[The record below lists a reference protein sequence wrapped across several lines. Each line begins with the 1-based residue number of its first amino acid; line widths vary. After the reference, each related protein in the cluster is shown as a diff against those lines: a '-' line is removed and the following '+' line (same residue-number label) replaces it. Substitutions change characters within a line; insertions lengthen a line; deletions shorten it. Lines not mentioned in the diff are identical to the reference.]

1 MLVLGTVARF
11 SACPVQLIS
20 TIHIQGKDADVS
32 ADKENAYSVLNKTLC
47 HILPTISSGTCT
59 SANGTTATITEAS
72 NFTSHTDAVNPASS
86 FSKVQLQI
94 CLSSAVSREATEA
107 DVQAL
112 SNSTAIELKLRDL
125 DSGVPTKWGE
135 APVVSVEEAGVSCA
149 QCAHCPKATHAM
161 QGSRCSQCQDG
172 NQPGGD
178 NLSCR
183 ACPTGHA
190 GTRGTCARCTG
201 KWVPNPQRTACDKK
215 RPVWKEDWFVYL
227 IAASLAV
234 AAIAYVFRKMCRRIA
249 NKQSPEPEPVI
260 PASSGKEMVAREM
273 RNKDK
278 DRQEKENEASAG
290 GEHPAAAYK
299 L

>member
-1 MLVLGTVARF
+1 MHQRQRDHSNHHRGQQFYKSYRRGKPSFFVL
-11 SACPVQLIS
+11 
-20 TIHIQGKDADVS
+20 
-32 ADKENAYSVLNKTLC
+32 E
-47 HILPTISSGTCT
+47 
-59 SANGTTATITEAS
+59 
-72 NFTSHTDAVNPASS
+72 
-86 FSKVQLQI
+86 
-94 CLSSAVSREATEA
+94 SAVANLPLFRSEPGSDRGRYPSPQQQHCDPVETPRSRLWCS
-107 DVQAL
+107 V
-112 SNSTAIELKLRDL
+112 
-125 DSGVPTKWGE
+125 KWGE

-190 GTRGTCARCTG
+190 GTRGTCAKCTG

-249 NKQSPEPEPVI
+249 NKQSPEPESVI
-260 PASSGKEMVAREM
+260 PASSGKG
-273 RNKDK
+273 D
-278 DRQEKENEASAG
+278 G
-290 GEHPAAAYK
+290 GTRDEE
-299 L
+299 